1 MTAVIT
7 GKDAISLS
15 ILKSLS
21 KGVRVS
27 EIAEMFPVSLDQAKR
42 LSRYNKLLQD
52 ASKQLSLDEYER
64 VKLLGIKVLPLAK
77 LFKKKDWEAVSEIL
91 SVVTDET
98 TRDELSLLVKGLED
112 KRDWIRNLK
121 EDSSIQ
127 IQQLREL
134 EADLIQKEKKL
145 RGAGKR
151 EELTTIRKRI
161 KEVHNEIKIIDS
173 IMKQEYNKSVNITK
187 LSLDELKERKELQ
200 RKASSWLYKRGY
212 VVTTDWVLPNGVKTA
227 LAAYD
232 EYGKIVIVEII
243 VSQFQISNIRVWDSY
258 LNCCDELL
266 LLPSTNELY
275 ADVFDNAE
283 YNRFGLLQDTEDIS
297 VIRNDSLKHLIPNR
311 NELLHGIVRTLS
323 KGR

>member
-1 MTAVIT
+1 MTTIIT
-7 GKDAISLS
+7 GKDATSLRV
-15 ILKSLS
+15 LASLS
-21 KGVRVS
+21 KGTRVS
-27 EIAEMFPVSLDQAKR
+27 EIAEMYSISLDQAKR
-42 LSRYNKLLQD
+42 LSRYNRILQD
-52 ASKQLSLDEYER
+52 AAEQLSLDDYER
-64 VKLLGIKVLPLAK
+64 VTLLGIKILPLAK
-77 LFKKKDWEAVSEIL
+77 LFKRKDWEAISEIL

-112 KRDWIRNLK
+112 KRDWLRNLK

-134 EADLIQKEKKL
+134 EADLIQKDKRLKSS
-145 RGAGKR
+145 GKR
-151 EELTTIRKRI
+151 EESASIRKRI
-161 KEVHNEIKIIDS
+161 KEVHNEIKLIDS
-173 IMKQEYNKSVNITK
+173 IMKQEYNKSINITK
-187 LSLDELKERKELQ
+187 LSLDELKEHKELQ

-232 EYGKIVIVEII
+232 EYGKVVIVEII
-243 VSQFQISNIRVWDSY
+243 VSRFQISNIRVWDSY

-283 YNRFGLLQDTEDIS
+283 YNRFGLLQDTEGIS
-297 VIRNDSLKHLIPNR
+297 VVRNDSLKHLIPNR
-311 NELLHGIVRTLS
+311 NELLHGIARTLS